1 MKRWRL
7 TLPDLHIR
15 VDCCAESRMMFME
28 WARRLP
34 EGASESGKRG
44 ALSSLQILNS
54 NDETGL

>member
-1 MKRWRL
+1 
-7 TLPDLHIR
+7 
-15 VDCCAESRMMFME
+15 MFME